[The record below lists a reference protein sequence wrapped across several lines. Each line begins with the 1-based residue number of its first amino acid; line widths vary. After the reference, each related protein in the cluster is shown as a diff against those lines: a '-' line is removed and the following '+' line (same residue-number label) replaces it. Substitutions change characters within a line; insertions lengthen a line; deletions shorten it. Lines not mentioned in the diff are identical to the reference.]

1 MPYGMLKQVRH
12 DGKKCNIMKIVATQY
27 LTRQSPRKVRLVVD
41 QVKDLPL
48 PAMIEQLSLI
58 ERHSCEVIL
67 KVLRQALANAQHNHG
82 LTVQE
87 LKVSSMTVMEGPRYR
102 RFQPVSR
109 GRAHGIIKRT
119 CHVQVVLESLAPG
132 SEVPTVDLKKTDSKS
147 KQGAFI
153 DQKKST
159 TDKKGQKI
167 DSKKSVE
174 SIVVESTSNIIE
186 PTPELEAKEIQKSM
200 AQQPQHLVVPQVQPK
215 RMRQR
220 RTGT

>member
-1 MPYGMLKQVRH
+1 
-12 DGKKCNIMKIVATQY
+12 MKIVATQY

-58 ERHSCEVIL
+58 ERQSCEVIL
-67 KVLRQALANAQHNHG
+67 KVIRQALANAQHNHG
-82 LTVQE
+82 LTARE

-119 CHVQVVLESLAPG
+119 CHVQVVLESAGTG
-132 SEVPTVDLKKTDSKS
+132 SELPTTDSKVE
-147 KQGAFI
+147 KKKNKFVAAG
-153 DQKKST
+153 DQKQSKPDVKST
-159 TDKKGQKI
+159 AK
-167 DSKKSVE
+167 KKSDKTILTE
-174 SIVVESTSNIIE
+174 PAGDMIE
-186 PTPELEAKEIQKSM
+186 PAPEVVAQEIQKSLAMQPTRM
-200 AQQPQHLVVPQVQPK
+200 ATPKVQPK

>member
-1 MPYGMLKQVRH
+1 
-12 DGKKCNIMKIVATQY
+12 MKIVATQY

-48 PAMIEQLSLI
+48 PAMLEQLSLI
-58 ERHSCEVIL
+58 ERQSCEVIL
-67 KVLRQALANAQHNHG
+67 KVIRQALANAQHNHG
-82 LTVQE
+82 LSAQE

-119 CHVQVVLESLAPG
+119 CHVQVVLESVEVGAELAVAD
-132 SEVPTVDLKKTDSKS
+132 SKLKKDNTKSVAVSDQNQLKPATKASSK
-147 KQGAFI
+147 
-153 DQKKST
+153 KKSDKT
-159 TDKKGQKI
+159 TQT
-167 DSKKSVE
+167 E
-174 SIVVESTSNIIE
+174 SINDKIE
-186 PTPELEAKEIQKSM
+186 PTPEVVAQEIQKSLAM
-200 AQQPQHLVVPQVQPK
+200 QPTRMTTPKVQPK

>member
-1 MPYGMLKQVRH
+1 
-12 DGKKCNIMKIVATQY
+12 MKIIATQY

-48 PAMIEQLSLI
+48 PAMMEQLSLI

-82 LTVQE
+82 LTAQE
-87 LKVSSMTVMEGPRYR
+87 VKVTSMIVMEGPRYR

-119 CHVQVVLESLAPG
+119 SHVQVTLESIAPG
-132 SEVPTVDLKKTDSKS
+132 SELL
-147 KQGAFI
+147 AE
-153 DQKKST
+153 
-159 TDKKGQKI
+159 
-167 DSKKSVE
+167 DSKKSDGKSKQIDSEDKKKSTKSAKSPATQPVAE
-174 SIVVESTSNIIE
+174 IAEPQPEVV
-186 PTPELEAKEIQKSM
+186 AQEIQKSM
-200 AQQPQHLVVPQVQPK
+200 AMQPERMAVPHVQPK

>member
-1 MPYGMLKQVRH
+1 
-12 DGKKCNIMKIVATQY
+12 MKIVATQY

-48 PAMIEQLSLI
+48 PAMMEQLSLI

-82 LTVQE
+82 LTAQE
-87 LKVSSMTVMEGPRYR
+87 VTVSSMTVMEGPRYR

-119 CHVQVVLESLAPG
+119 CHVQVVLESIT
-132 SEVPTVDLKKTDSKS
+132 PTSDLPDVDSKKTVSKS
-147 KQGAFI
+147 KQVKSDA
-153 DQKKST
+153 KKKAVKST
-159 TDKKGQKI
+159 KPTNLDTTP
-167 DSKKSVE
+167 E
-174 SIVVESTSNIIE
+174 IIE
-186 PTPELEAKEIQKSM
+186 PAPEVVAKEVQKSM
-200 AQQPQHLVVPQVQPK
+200 AQQPQHLAVPKVQPK